1 MDALLLRHAVQNR
14 SNNNPAYPENKGTAQ
29 RPGKERRELR
39 RHYTPPHEKPEEKM
53 MAEKRGL
60 AIKSIKIKVLT
71 PIMSMGDDEVNTY

>member
-1 MDALLLRHAVQNR
+1 
-14 SNNNPAYPENKGTAQ
+14 
-29 RPGKERRELR
+29 
-39 RHYTPPHEKPEEKM
+39 